1 MDYNPHDL
9 PPAYTSSP
17 ENVQADDFNKKSQS
31 PVLLPHAEDP
41 GFALAS
47 ALSRGLQVPS
57 RSDACSSGFDYPE
70 ELASHGITATHW
82 AQFTQRISAEAKL
95 SRQQW
100 KVVIGKGLG
109 TLAVG
114 GLMFGFFGAIP
125 ALFIA
130 RHARRRQEQRNLVAA
145 MAGMENQRLA
155 RHIANWNETFFQS
168 RGVLIRVDLPDE
180 YLDEMDEMD
189 VGTSR
194 PPPCAD
200 QRARAKAA
208 LKARIV
214 VIPLNKGMSSARC
227 ESTGRV
233 DGGFRDNETKEK
245 NRAL

>member
-1 MDYNPHDL
+1 MDHNTHDL
-9 PPAYTSSP
+9 PPAYTSSL
-17 ENVQADDFNKKSQS
+17 EDSHADEKPQP
-31 PVLLPHAEDP
+31 PVLFPRDEEP
-41 GFALAS
+41 GLALAS

-70 ELASHGITATHW
+70 ELASHGITATDW
-82 AQFTQRISAEAKL
+82 GQFTQTICDEARL

-100 KVVIGKGLG
+100 KIVIGKGLG

-130 RHARRRQEQRNLVAA
+130 RHTRRRQEQRNLVAA
-145 MAGMENQRLA
+145 MAGTNSQRLA

-189 VGTSR
+189 VGTNR
-194 PPPCAD
+194 TPPCAD

-208 LKARIV
+208 VKARV
-214 VIPLNKGMSSARC
+214 VIIPLNKGRSSARS
-227 ESTGRV
+227 ESTGR
-233 DGGFRDNETKEK
+233 DGGFREH
-245 NRAL
+245 

>member
-1 MDYNPHDL
+1 MDHNSHD
-9 PPAYTSSP
+9 PPPTYTSSL
-17 ENVQADDFNKKSQS
+17 VDFQADEKTQP
-31 PVLLPHAEDP
+31 PVWLPHAEVP

-82 AQFTQRISAEAKL
+82 AQFTQTICDEAKL

-100 KVVIGKGLG
+100 KIVIGKGLG

-145 MAGMENQRLA
+145 MAGMDSRRLA
-155 RHIANWNETFFQS
+155 RHIASWNETFFQS

-180 YLDEMDEMD
+180 FLDEMDEMD

-194 PPPCAD
+194 PPICGD
-200 QRARAKAA
+200 QRAREKAA
-208 LKARIV
+208 LKARV
-214 VIPLNKGMSSARC
+214 VIIPLKEEISLACS

-233 DGGFRDNETKEK
+233 DGGFRVN
-245 NRAL
+245 